1 MEGIDVNVLDNN
13 GNTLL
18 HYAIKYCTQREW
30 IIPLLISRGAN
41 VNKQYKE
48 GFSRQ
53 KFSCFFYLI
62 IRCYLYYV
70 CCSGRET

>member
-48 GFSRQ
+48 GFFPP
-53 KFSCFFYLI
+53 KFFVLFI
-62 IRCYLYYV
+62 
-70 CCSGRET
+70 